1 MRTKG
6 NILLMR
12 LGIMIFFAPVL
23 TMHAGGQEKTENCI
37 MVFGAHADDVELIA
51 GGTFAR
57 YISEGY
63 QGIYVCVINNAAGCA
78 IESVGGGTKP
88 PPGVEA
94 PLFSISDSP
103 KSYPVG
109 ALETM
114 QIRQEEALRAAAVF
128 NAVPVFL
135 DFRQGYFWQ
144 GRKRCYAGSE
154 EYHLFQPPGRPVVSL
169 AELESG
175 HVEYLIG
182 LLRKYSP
189 DIVITHALGG
199 DKHDHGN
206 SAYLMYRA
214 FKEAIDEGVAV
225 GQLWIQPKGW
235 LIDDRAQAIDWGEA
249 AIQIDVRDYL
259 DIKYEALNQH
269 VSQMGIPRKQT
280 SPEELTETFICVLDN
295 TR

>member
-1 MRTKG
+1 
-6 NILLMR
+6 MR
-12 LGIMIFFAPVL
+12 LKIMIIFASVL
-23 TMHAGGQEKTENCI
+23 SMYAEGQEKPDNCI

-63 QGIYVCVINNAAGCA
+63 QGIYVCVINNVAGCA
-78 IESVGGGTKP
+78 IESVGGGTNP

-94 PLFSISDSP
+94 PLFSISNSP

-128 NAVPVFL
+128 KAVPVFL

-144 GRKRCYAGSE
+144 GRKRCYVGSE
-154 EYHLFQPPGRPVVSL
+154 EYHRFQPPGRPVVSL
-169 AELESG
+169 AELGSE
-175 HVEYLIG
+175 HIAYLVD
-182 LLRKYSP
+182 LLRMYSP

-206 SAYLMYRA
+206 SAYLMYKA
-214 FKEAIDEGVAV
+214 FKEAIEEGVDV

-235 LIDDRAQAIDWGEA
+235 LIDDQAQLIDWGEA
-249 AIQIDVRDYL
+249 AIKIDVRDYL

-269 VSQMGIPRKQT
+269 VSQMGIPRKQV
-280 SPEELTETFICVLDN
+280 SPEELTESFICVLDN